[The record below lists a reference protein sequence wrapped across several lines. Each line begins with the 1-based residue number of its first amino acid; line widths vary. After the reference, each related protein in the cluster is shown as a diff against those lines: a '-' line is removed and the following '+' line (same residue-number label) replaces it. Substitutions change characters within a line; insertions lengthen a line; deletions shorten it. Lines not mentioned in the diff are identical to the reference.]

1 MDELARERV
10 AARADVLLAL
20 VSAVRLARPDTSRQ
34 LAVVAADH
42 RAHAAALR
50 PAPVAPSQS
59 ASAATAPAPN
69 VTPTV
74 TAPKIT
80 APKVTART
88 AIGVLTA
95 AERAGAGTALADLE
109 AVGPATARLLASVAA
124 CRRVHVEVL
133 SAVPATASR
142 HP

>member
-80 APKVTART
+80 ART

-95 AERAGAGTALADLE
+95 AERAGAVTALADLD